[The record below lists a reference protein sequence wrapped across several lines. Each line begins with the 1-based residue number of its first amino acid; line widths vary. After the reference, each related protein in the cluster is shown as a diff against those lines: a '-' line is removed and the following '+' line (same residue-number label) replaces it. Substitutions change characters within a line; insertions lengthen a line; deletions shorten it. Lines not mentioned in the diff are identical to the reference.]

1 MRAPVNTLLLRMAGI
16 VLVLLSCFFTKKT
29 WAQSDSN
36 ICVPSLD
43 AAYAVQSDSD
53 SPDSIAQAN
62 WQRVTVPDYWTERW
76 PNHTGV
82 VWYRV
87 DWHAHCAQ
95 DKSSPPLALLVNSMN
110 MAGQVWLNGQLLW
123 SDANLS
129 EPLSRSWNSPRF
141 LSLPSQSINYSAANQ
156 FHFRI
161 TGDTLSSPGLGHI
174 SVGDT
179 QNVIA
184 QFQEATWNQ
193 RTIFYLNIIFSLTLG
208 MVCCCIWLFR
218 RQESAYGWYALASVF
233 WVCFASS
240 TLITET
246 APFSNTTSFTQ
257 FNIAFFT
264 LFIICF
270 CIFSWRFLDRIFP
283 RTEKLFFALAL
294 MLIASIW
301 LVPDAYLPNTLLGI
315 FFASVLLFS
324 FNSLFVS
331 FLCFRTKQLEFWL
344 LGLTLIG
351 CLIISSTS
359 FLSLFHV
366 LGNTSVVL
374 PYTSLLFA
382 IFLSIILA
390 MRLSKS
396 LRRIERFNEE
406 LNQKILEAEKK
417 LEFTLNDR
425 HTLTIKNN
433 QSKERLNLAHELH
446 DGLGSSLVRAM
457 TQISYAK
464 QTLSHKHALSI
475 LSLLRNDLRQIIDN
489 FSESQIKLPSN
500 PIYWLAPLRNRFAQ
514 IFDAMQITLQW
525 EVDPEWITPPSAM
538 QCLTLYRVAEESL
551 TNVIKH
557 SQASAVSFRFFI
569 RADDVQ
575 LQIIDNGVGFNTVDI
590 GRSGFSVGMHSMRT
604 RIERLAGILEIQSR
618 PGETS
623 IVARVPFDL
632 KKVEI

>member
-1 MRAPVNTLLLRMAGI
+1 M
-16 VLVLLSCFFTKKT
+16 
-29 WAQSDSN
+29 
-36 ICVPSLD
+36 
-43 AAYAVQSDSD
+43 
-53 SPDSIAQAN
+53 
-62 WQRVTVPDYWTERW
+62 
-76 PNHTGV
+76 
-82 VWYRV
+82 
-87 DWHAHCAQ
+87 
-95 DKSSPPLALLVNSMN
+95 
-110 MAGQVWLNGQLLW
+110 
-123 SDANLS
+123 
-129 EPLSRSWNSPRF
+129 
-141 LSLPSQSINYSAANQ
+141 
-156 FHFRI
+156 
-161 TGDTLSSPGLGHI
+161 
-174 SVGDT
+174 
-179 QNVIA
+179 
-184 QFQEATWNQ
+184 
-193 RTIFYLNIIFSLTLG
+193 
-208 MVCCCIWLFR
+208 
-218 RQESAYGWYALASVF
+218 
-233 WVCFASS
+233 
-240 TLITET
+240 
-246 APFSNTTSFTQ
+246 
-257 FNIAFFT
+257 
-264 LFIICF
+264 
-270 CIFSWRFLDRIFP
+270 
-283 RTEKLFFALAL
+283 
-294 MLIASIW
+294 
-301 LVPDAYLPNTLLGI
+301 
-315 FFASVLLFS
+315 
-324 FNSLFVS
+324 
-331 FLCFRTKQLEFWL
+331 
-344 LGLTLIG
+344 TLIG
-351 CLIISSTS
+351 CLTISSTS

-425 HTLTIKNN
+425 HTLTIKNH

-446 DGLGSSLVRAM
+446 DGLGSSLVRAI

-500 PIYWLAPLRNRFAQ
+500 PVYWLAPLRNRFAQ
-514 IFDAMQITLQW
+514 IFDDMQITLQW
-525 EVDPEWITPPSAM
+525 EVDPEWITAPSAM

-557 SQASAVSFRFFI
+557 SQASAVSFRCFI
-569 RADDVQ
+569 KADDIQ

-632 KKVEI
+632 KKSSYRRLAFSRNLSAQSTIRVIRESSSVLGQTTVRPVSQKRLRFSSSDLYPFSYLQLRA

>member
-1 MRAPVNTLLLRMAGI
+1 MRVPVNSLLMLMAGI
-16 VLVLLSCFFTKKT
+16 VLVFLSCFLTKNT
-29 WAQSDSN
+29 WAQSGN
-36 ICVPSLD
+36 TICAPSLD

-62 WQRVTVPDYWTERW
+62 WKRVTVPDYWTQRW

-87 DWHAHCAQ
+87 EWHAHCQ
-95 DKSSPPLALLVNSMN
+95 GDSSRAPLALLVSSMN

-141 LSLPSQSINYSAANQ
+141 LNLPSQSVNYSAPNQ
-156 FHFRI
+156 LHFRI
-161 TGDTLSSPGLGHI
+161 TGDTLSTPGLGHI
-174 SVGDT
+174 NVGET

-184 QFQEATWNQ
+184 QFKEATWNQ
-193 RTIFYLNIIFSLTLG
+193 RTIFYLNIILSLTLG

-218 RQESAYGWYALASVF
+218 RQETAYGWYALASVF
-233 WVCFASS
+233 WVCFASN

-246 APFSNTTSFTQ
+246 APFSNTASFTQ

-270 CIFSWRFLDRIFP
+270 CIFSWRFLDKRFP
-283 RTEKLFFALAL
+283 RIEKSFFALTL

-301 LVPDAYLPNTLLGI
+301 LVPVAYLPNTLLGI

-324 FNSLFVS
+324 LNSLFVS

-344 LGLTLIG
+344 LGVTLAG
-351 CLIISSTS
+351 CLVISSIS

-366 LGNTSVVL
+366 LGNTSIVL

-382 IFLSIILA
+382 VFLSIILA

-417 LEFTLNDR
+417 LELTLNYR
-425 HTLTIKNN
+425 HTLTIKNH
-433 QSKERLNLAHELH
+433 QLKERLNLAHELH

-464 QTLSHKHALSI
+464 QAMSNKQALSI

-500 PIYWLAPLRNRFAQ
+500 PIYWLAPLRNRFVQ
-514 IFDAMQITLQW
+514 IFDDMQISLQW
-525 EVDPEWITPPSAM
+525 EVDPEWIKPPSAM
-538 QCLTLYRVAEESL
+538 LCITLYRVAEESL

-557 SQASAVSFRFFI
+557 SQASAVHFRFFVK
-569 RADDVQ
+569 ADNVE
-575 LQIIDNGVGFNTVDI
+575 LHIIDNGVGFNTVDI

-623 IVARVPFDL
+623 IAARVPL
-632 KKVEI
+632 EPKIVEL